1 MAKTKEELNALKLE
15 YESLLNKLND
25 LSDDELIQ
33 VAGGMRTGGDI
44 YIGTVNKNEDN
55 SILKFD
61 NNNIEGD
68 GGITGGIINNIPEI
82 LFRKNEK

>member
-44 YIGTVNKNEDN
+44 YIGSVNKNEDN

-68 GGITGGIINNIPEI
+68 GGISGGIIINSNDEAYM
-82 LFRKNEK
+82 K